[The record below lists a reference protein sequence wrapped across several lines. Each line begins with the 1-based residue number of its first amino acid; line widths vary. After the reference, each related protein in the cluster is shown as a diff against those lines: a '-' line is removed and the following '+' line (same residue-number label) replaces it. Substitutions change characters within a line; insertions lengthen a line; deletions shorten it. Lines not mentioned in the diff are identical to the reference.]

1 MSKIIMFGNQKGGVG
16 KSTLTSLCAN
26 ALSQKPFHCK
36 VLVIDSDPQQSVI
49 KRRLDDIQG
58 YEDVPP
64 YKIEPMNIK
73 GLQRDIAPLDQ
84 SFDYIFIDVAG
95 KLDSN
100 IPVEQ
105 QEVTKFLQYVD
116 YLFVPFVPGNYSMQ
130 SSLDYLK
137 TVLKVKKQRAKKTRQ
152 LQISACVNMFE
163 QRTLDDRY
171 LLEEIEELKTFI
183 NISFMDNELKRYA
196 LFRNTDTLFS
206 FYDTATN
213 DKAKRNFTKWFDE
226 FLKIVEHG

>member
-26 ALSQKPFHCK
+26 ALGHKPFNCK

-58 YEDVPP
+58 FEEVPP
-64 YKIEPMNIK
+64 YKVEAMNIK
-73 GLQRDIAPLDQ
+73 GLQQEIAQLDQ
-84 SFDYIFIDVAG
+84 NYDYIFIDVAG

-137 TVLKVKKQRAKKTRQ
+137 TVLKVKKQREKRSRQ
-152 LQISACVNMFE
+152 FQITACINMFE

-196 LFRNTDTLFS
+196 LFRNTDTLYS

-213 DKAKRNFTKWFDE
+213 DKAKKNFTQWFKE
-226 FLKIVEHG
+226 FLKIVDHG

>member
-16 KSTLTSLCAN
+16 KSTLSSLCAN
-26 ALSQKPFHCK
+26 TLSQEPFNRK

-58 YEDVPP
+58 YEGVPP

-73 GLQRDIAPLDQ
+73 GLQGEAAQLDKNY
-84 SFDYIFIDVAG
+84 DYIFIDVAG

-100 IPVEQ
+100 IPVDQ

-137 TVLKVKKQRAKKTRQ
+137 TVLKVKKQREKRPRQ
-152 LQISACVNMFE
+152 LHISACINMFE

-183 NISFMDNELKRYA
+183 NISFMENELKRYA

-206 FYDTATN
+206 FYDRTSN
-213 DKAKRNFTKWFDE
+213 DKAKKNFTQWFDE
-226 FLKIVEHG
+226 FLKIVDHG